1 MKDFKYTT
9 IFSNLT
15 IRPLVAEEKDK
26 YLAIASLMDVSR
38 FVPDLDTDKNID
50 LLPIAFNA
58 FVANRINRNGDVID
72 SSTAIEIY
80 KNFVNKPINIEH
92 NRERVVGTI
101 LASSFTEF
109 GTDQPLEEEQIKD
122 MKGPFNVTLGG
133 VVWKIVNND
142 LADMIE
148 NSNDPTSRDYQRISA
163 SWELGFSDF
172 ELAIVERGEK
182 NIENAEIISNEQQIE
197 SLKEYLKSFG
207 GSGKLEDGRSV
218 YRKVV
223 NDIVPLGIGLTES
236 PAADVKGVAVKG
248 EEQSENEENNGKNI
262 SQSVIVNVNKL
273 AENSTIMKITR
284 IQDITDDS
292 LKTLSASAVAD
303 FIEEELKRASEDYS
317 AEKVKYDEQLKDA
330 DDKHETLSKDHEELN
345 DKHNTLTKDM
355 QSLKES
361 LDEIE
366 VENSKREA
374 QEVFNQRMASMDEEY
389 ELSDEDRKVIAS
401 DLESMEEENFKTYWN
416 KMIILLSNKNKK
428 TIEAAKAKSKTEEA
442 EETTEATET
451 NDTVVEVALEDAEKQ
466 EEILP
471 ASTEA
476 SAPTVYDKY
485 RAAFGIDQFDI
496 TN

>member
-26 YLAIASLMDVSR
+26 YLAMASLMDVSR
-38 FVPDLDTDKNID
+38 FVPNLDTDKNID

-58 FVANRINRNGDVID
+58 FVANRINRNGDVVD
-72 SSTAIEIY
+72 ASTAVEIY
-80 KNFVNKPINIEH
+80 KDFVNKPINIEH

-101 LASSFTEF
+101 LSSSFTEF

-133 VVWKIVNND
+133 VVWKIVNSD

-172 ELAIVERGEK
+172 ELAIVEEGEK
-182 NIENAEIISNEQQIE
+182 NIENAEIISNEQQVE

-236 PAADVKGVAVKG
+236 PAADVKGVAVKDEG
-248 EEQSENEENNGKNI
+248 QPENKENNGENI
-262 SQSVIVNVNKL
+262 SQSEEINVNKL
-273 AENSTIMKITR
+273 AEDSTIMKITR

-330 DDKHETLSKDHEELN
+330 GDKHETLSKDHEELT
-345 DKHNTLTKDM
+345 DKHNTLTTEIDSIK
-355 QSLKES
+355 KS
-361 LDEIE
+361 LDEME
-366 VENSKREA
+366 VENAKREA
-374 QEVFNQRMASMDEEY
+374 REVFNQRMASMDEEY
-389 ELSDEDRKVIAS
+389 QLSDEDRKVIAS
-401 DLESMEEENFKTYWN
+401 DLESMEEENFKTYWD
-416 KMIILLSNKNKK
+416 KMIILLSNKNRK
-428 TIEAAKAKSKTEEA
+428 TIEAAKAKSNTEGV

-451 NDTVVEVALEDAEKQ
+451 NDSVVEVALEDAEKQ